1 MQGYRA
7 IERYNF
13 NKRRSHHKLKLF
25 AKIDLEQFAITAVYE
40 TLKRYNLFFYLEQPM
55 KYPQDSI

>member
-40 TLKRYNLFFYLEQPM
+40 TLNALSRTAYEI
-55 KYPQDSI
+55 SAR